1 MRFWV
6 IEEDELLLLGA
17 VDSLE
22 LECEQCLFECLL
34 ITLWDQKF
42 SFSPN
47 PPEQPLY
54 IHSCFINK
62 PMSLLKPN
70 SLDRLDVVAARQDA
84 RNQQHIL
91 GESPKVELLNIGQVV
106 QVNLHS
112 LSCIVHLEEALF
124 DSEGQQVRVLGDDD
138 ICLASLPHVGELGI
152 CFIGRHDEL
161 NSHCLGYMNKLV
173 GHLGGDVDGS

>member
-6 IEEDELLLLGA
+6 IEKDELLLLGA

-34 ITLWDQKF
+34 ITLRDQKF
-42 SFSPN
+42 SFSPY

-70 SLDRLDVVAARQDA
+70 SLDRLDVVAAGQDA

-106 QVNLHS
+106 QVYLHS
-112 LSCIVHLEEALF
+112 LPCIVHLEEALCH
-124 DSEGQQVRVLGDDD
+124 SERKQIRVLSYDNLDA
-138 ICLASLPHVGELGI
+138 ASPEHVGKLRV
-152 CFIGRHDEL
+152 CFIMCHIVLDAKGF
-161 NSHCLGYMNKLV
+161 S
-173 GHLGGDVDGS
+173 